1 MNIEKIANDDK
12 SFKKDENKIY
22 GWLFMLDEDM
32 LLFDKE
38 VDIKKRVPN
47 PLEYL
52 DIVATIDF

>member
-1 MNIEKIANDDK
+1 
-12 SFKKDENKIY
+12 
-22 GWLFMLDEDM
+22 MLDEDM